1 MKPASVKRAAS
12 SPARRSEQRQRRPT
26 TTARAA
32 RRSSSCTSVRW
43 CSASASKQQ
52 MAKRIVT
59 YTPKRQRD
67 GWTRYLRLIGKTEEP
82 PMAASSTWTRIRRPA
97 AGAPAAG
104 ARVGGRSA
112 AHPTAGAAG
121 RAIRRTTC
129 GPIRSESTTS
139 RRHCQSRPGR
149 CCDPVPQALATDRSA
164 ACMPDR
170 LGRGVSGS
178 PSRCLSRLK
187 RWPCRP
193 VWPRRVRHRAGSLDQ
208 GISGGA
214 LFRCRSAP
222 HWRPMARARRI
233 TTAGRCVVLPSA
245 PAGRR
250 HSSRPGR
257 LDAVGAVSAI
267 RRPDPRLPIP
277 ALSPVSPAHRQVGDR
292 RR

>member
-1 MKPASVKRAAS
+1 M
-12 SPARRSEQRQRRPT
+12 RQ
-26 TTARAA
+26 
-32 RRSSSCTSVRW
+32 W
-43 CSASASKQQ
+43 
-52 MAKRIVT
+52 
-59 YTPKRQRD
+59 
-67 GWTRYLRLIGKTEEP
+67 
-82 PMAASSTWTRIRRPA
+82 
-97 AGAPAAG
+97 GA
-104 ARVGGRSA
+104 GRS
-112 AHPTAGAAG
+112 
-121 RAIRRTTC
+121 RTTC

-193 VWPRRVRHRAGSLDQ
+193 TPPARHPTPASRSQPIVWPRRVRHRAGSLDQ

-233 TTAGRCVVLPSA
+233 TAAGRCVVLPSA

-257 LDAVGAVSAI
+257 LDWTQSVPFPQFDGQIPGFQSPLYRLCLQLTGKPATVADDGGDDRLALPGAAFEAEAAI
-267 RRPDPRLPIP
+267 RERVVDRLPAIE
-277 ALSPVSPAHRQVGDR
+277 VFRIVWR
-292 RR
+292 RRQRHCPG